1 MSFSENKELF
11 EVLVR
16 LENNLLHYIEILI
29 GMKRNELKID
39 GDLFNI

>member
-16 LENNLLHYIEILI
+16 LENNLLDYIEILI